1 MEIPSISQFVEYWDN
16 LPAHP
21 SSSKKSSKNSRQ
33 SLASLRGVQVGF
45 VVPGFGT

>member
-1 MEIPSISQFVEYWDN
+1 MEIRSLSQFVEYWDN
-16 LPAHP
+16 LRAP
-21 SSSKKSSKNSRQ
+21 SRFSKKSR